1 MNKIKKPK
9 IWNACYLL
17 LVMLP
22 WVSSSTAADKLTD
35 LSQVPLAND
44 AGSIVRPNMMFILD
58 NSGSMDFSYMP
69 DYVGYSNGTASDPS
83 NKCRRYR
90 SGSNTYTT
98 CAGTRDDG
106 GALTEGGDPP
116 VFSPQFNTIYYNPAI
131 RYAPPVS
138 PCDPSQTLP
147 SMTAGNTSNWT
158 TVSIQGHKIDDNC
171 GQTSGTTNL
180 ATDYPER
187 MYCSSSSTTNMSNC
201 RRNGID
207 ASTLYAGDYD
217 YPDTTKTNSTAAINW
232 YDDYDDSGSTR
243 NPKEG
248 SYPYGRNLSSH
259 PHYFLITPLEHCSDA
274 SLVNCVLSATP
285 TTSNPVPAYVRAC
298 KSSEFASDTAAVS
311 GNSSSSPKCQARFT
325 FTSSGYTYARYGSF
339 KRVDIVP
346 GNDSYSKG
354 SARTDC
360 SGSVCTYA
368 EEMTNFANWYAYYR
382 TRMQTMKSAAGHA
395 FGTIDDAYRVGFIT
409 INPASSSS
417 SSSPVVDSKYLPI
430 EDFTSTQKASWYK
443 KLYAQDPNGGT
454 PLRQALSRV
463 GRHFAKKTDG
473 INSGMTGDP
482 VQYECQQNFALL
494 TTDGYWNGGQGVQID
509 GSTAVSNQD
518 NANSGYSTRSVGAF
532 DGNLSGA
539 SNTLADV
546 AMYYYKTDLRSDF
559 SDLVPT
565 TDKDKA
571 KHQHMTTFTLG
582 LGLNGELTYQPDYE
596 TATTGDFSSIKA
608 GTKNWPVPAAD
619 NASALDDLWHAAVNG
634 RGVYFSAKDPSSLV
648 SGIQG
653 ALGAVTV
660 RTGAAAASATSSPN
674 ITPSDNF
681 IYSSTYRTLFW
692 DGEVVA
698 KTIDTQTGVVSTA
711 NVWSA
716 QASLDGKVGASNDS
730 RVIYKADMDT
740 TTPLLE
746 TFVWTNLSEA
756 EKDFFRTK
764 CASLSQC
771 SVLDTATQ
779 TIANNGEAMLAFLRG
794 QTGNENAGAV
804 ATADKAFRDR
814 EHTLGDTVNATP
826 AFVKVPRF
834 NFTDNVSPAYT
845 EFKTNN
851 TNRQGALYIAANDGM
866 LHALNSDNG
875 TEMWAYVPK
884 AVMPNMHKL
893 ADKNYSAKHKYFV
906 DGSPQS
912 MDIYAGGWK
921 TIVVGGLNAGGRGY
935 YALDV
940 TIPGSP
946 KVLWE
951 FCHDAT
957 LCNVSD
963 ADLGYTYGNPVIAKL
978 PSGQWVV
985 MVTSGYNNV
994 APGDG
999 KGYLYVLNATTGA
1012 ILQKVST
1019 GVGDTGDAVDK
1030 TGPSG
1035 LAKISAWADL
1045 GDLDATASYVYGGDL
1060 FGNLWRFDMATT
1072 PATATK
1078 VATLKAPDGTAQPI
1092 TTKPEL
1098 GKVPGVTDRV
1108 VFVGTGRYLGA
1119 DDIDADLPQS
1129 TQKQSIY
1136 AIRDTGTLLNSP
1148 RTVLTPRTISQGGGS
1163 ATISGGSVDWA
1174 NGGWFADFP
1183 ESKERVNIDP
1193 QLVLGT
1199 LVVATSTPAGNSCSV
1214 GGTSWIYQFD
1224 FATGLAV
1231 PGMNSVGQQ
1240 NSAGLIV
1247 GIVIFRLPTGQL
1259 KGVSTAG
1266 DGTQNTFGVNL
1277 NSAGTGS
1284 KRTGW
1289 RELTQ

>member
-9 IWNACYLL
+9 IWTACYLAMVAL
-17 LVMLP
+17 L
-22 WVSSSTAADKLTD
+22 WSSTGVAADKLTN

-44 AGSIVRPNMMFILD
+44 AGSLVRPNMMFVLD

-83 NKCRRYR
+83 KKCRRYAT
-90 SGSNTYTT
+90 GSSSSSTT
-98 CAGTRDDG
+98 CAGIRNDG

-116 VFSPQFNTIYYNPAI
+116 VFSPQFNTIYYNPEI

-147 SMTAGNTSNWT
+147 SMTAGNSSNWT
-158 TVSIQGHKIDDNC
+158 AVAIQGHQINDIC
-171 GQTSGTTNL
+171 SQTSGTTNL
-180 ATDYPER
+180 VTGYPER
-187 MYCSSSSTTNMSNC
+187 VYCNSLSATSLSDC
-201 RRNGID
+201 RRNGIN
-207 ASTLYAGDYD
+207 ASTAYPGDYD
-217 YPDTTKTNSTAAINW
+217 YPDNIKGSSVSASTPINW
-232 YDDYDDSGSTR
+232 YADYGTSNSS
-243 NPKEG
+243 NPLRG
-248 SYPYGRNLSSH
+248 SYPYGRTYASSN
-259 PHYFLITPLEHCSDA
+259 PHYFLIAPLEHCTDE
-274 SLVNCVLSATP
+274 SLVSCVLSATP

-298 KSSEFASDTAAVS
+298 KSEAFASDTAAVS
-311 GNSSSSPKCQARFT
+311 GNFSGSAKCQARFT
-325 FTSSGYTYARYGSF
+325 FTAGGYTYARYGSF
-339 KRVDIVP
+339 KRVDIVS
-346 GNDSYSKG
+346 GTNSYNKG
-354 SARTDC
+354 TARTDC
-360 SGSVCTYA
+360 SGTTCSYA
-368 EEMTNFANWYAYYR
+368 DEMTNFANWYAYYR
-382 TRMQTMKSAAGHA
+382 TRMQSMKSATGRA

-409 INPASSSS
+409 INPG
-417 SSSPVVDSKYLPI
+417 SPVADSKYLSI
-430 EDFTSTQKASWYK
+430 KDFTSTQKTSWYK
-443 KLYAQDPNGGT
+443 KLYAQDPSGGT

-463 GRHFAKKTDG
+463 GRHFANKTDG

-494 TTDGYWNGGQGVQID
+494 TTDGYWNGSQGVQVD
-509 GSTAVSNQD
+509 GLSAINNQD
-518 NANSGYSTRSVGAF
+518 NADSGYSTRSVGAF

-559 SDLVPT
+559 GDLVPT

-582 LGLNGELTYQPDYE
+582 LGLNGELTYRPDYE
-596 TATTGDFSSIKA
+596 MATSGDFSAIKA

-619 NASALDDLWHAAVNG
+619 SASALDDLWHAAVNG
-634 RGVYFSAKDPSSLV
+634 RGAYFSAKDPASLV

-740 TTPLLE
+740 ATPLLE
-746 TFVWTNLSEA
+746 TFIWTNLNDA
-756 EKDFFRTK
+756 EKDFFRNK
-764 CASLSQC
+764 CALLSQC
-771 SVLDTATQ
+771 SVLNTTTQ
-779 TIANNGEAMLAFLRG
+779 AIANNGEAMLAFLRG
-794 QTGNENAGAV
+794 QTGNENAGAI

-814 EHTLGDTVNATP
+814 EHALGDTVNATP

-834 NFTDNVSPAYT
+834 NFTDNVSPEYAQ
-845 EFKTNN
+845 FKSNN
-851 TNRQGALYIAANDGM
+851 ASRQGALYIAANDGM

-875 TEMWAYVPK
+875 AEMWAYVPK

-906 DGSPQS
+906 DGSPQT
-912 MDIYAGGWK
+912 MDIFAAGGWK

-940 TIPGSP
+940 TTPASP

-957 LCNVSD
+957 LCSVSD
-963 ADLGYTYGNPVIAKL
+963 SDLGYTYGNPVIAKL

-994 APGDG
+994 APGNG

-1019 GVGDTGDAVDK
+1019 GVGDTGLPVDDAAK

-1045 GDLDATASYVYGGDL
+1045 GDLDATATHVYGGDL
-1060 FGNLWRFDMATT
+1060 FGNLWRFDMSSS
-1072 PATATK
+1072 PATVTK
-1078 VATLKAPDGTAQPI
+1078 VASLKEPGGAAQPI

-1098 GKVPGVTDRV
+1098 GKVPGVTERV
-1108 VFVGTGRYLGA
+1108 VFVGTGQYLGEPDLA
-1119 DDIDADLPQS
+1119 DAK
-1129 TQKQSIY
+1129 KQSIY
-1136 AIRDTGTLLNSP
+1136 AIRDTGTTYTNP
-1148 RTVLTPRTISQGGGS
+1148 RTVLTPRTISQGGAN
-1163 ATISGGSVDWA
+1163 ATIAGGSVDWA
-1174 NGGWFADFP
+1174 NGGWYADFP

-1199 LVVATSTPAGNSCSV
+1199 LVVATATPSGNSCSV

-1231 PGMNSVGQQ
+1231 PGMSSVGQQ